1 MTRLEV
7 RDLWAG
13 YGRTEVL
20 RGVSL
25 HVGDGEI
32 VAIIGP
38 NGAGKSTVLRAVYR
52 QCDVRRGE
60 IRLDGIPLA
69 GTPPH
74 RLVTRG
80 VACVPQGRTVFP
92 SLTVAENLDLGVYHE
107 GGRPDPERLDE
118 VLARFPVLRER
129 LRQRA
134 GTLSGGEQQM
144 LALARA
150 LLSRPRLLLLDEP
163 SLGLAPRMQD
173 LLFATIGAINA
184 GGVSVLMVEQNA
196 RRALALSHRA
206 YVLELGQNRFEGAGP
221 ALLADPRVQELYLG
235 RGADPP
241 RGAS

>member
-7 RDLWAG
+7 RELWAG

-25 HVGDGEI
+25 RVEAGEI

-38 NGAGKSTVLRAVYR
+38 NGAGKSTVLKSVYA
-52 QCDVRRGE
+52 QCDIRRGDVL
-60 IRLDGIPLA
+60 LDGTPLT
-69 GTPPH
+69 GTPAH

-80 VACVPQGRTVFP
+80 VVCVPQGRTVFP

-107 GGRPDPERLDE
+107 GGRPDRAQLGE

-129 LRQRA
+129 LGQRA

-150 LLSRPRLLLLDEP
+150 LLSRPRVLLLDEP

-173 LLFATIGAINA
+173 LLFSTIGAINQT
-184 GGVSVLMVEQNA
+184 GVTVLMVEQNA
-196 RRALALSHRA
+196 RRALALAHRA
-206 YVLELGQNRFEGAGP
+206 YVLELGQNRFEGPGP
-221 ALLADPRVQELYLG
+221 ALLVDPRVQRLYLG
-235 RGADPP
+235 RGASD
-241 RGAS
+241 